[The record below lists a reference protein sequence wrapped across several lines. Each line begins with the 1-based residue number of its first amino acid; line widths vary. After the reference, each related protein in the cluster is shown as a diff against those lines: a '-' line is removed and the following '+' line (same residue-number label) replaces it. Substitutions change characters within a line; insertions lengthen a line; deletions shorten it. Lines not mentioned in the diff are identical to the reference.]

1 MISISV
7 CMIVKNEEKVL
18 KRCLDSLE
26 GLYDE
31 LIIVDTGST
40 DSTRSIASEYTDKI
54 YDFEWVDDFS
64 EARNFSF
71 SKATCDYIYCPDADE
86 ILDEENRAKFKMLKQ
101 VMIPEVEIV
110 QMKYVNQL
118 ENGSVYNFDS
128 EYRPKLYKRLRSFTF
143 IDPVHETVRLDPV
156 VFESDIEIIHKPE
169 SVHAGRD
176 IRIFEKVLKE
186 GNILSERLTR
196 MYVLELLT
204 SGTKEEIATAA
215 GYFSKVIEAYPDNA
229 PILKLA
235 TIILSKNAQL
245 KENASDLLKYASYSM
260 TGELSSE
267 IATIVGEFF
276 FNKKDYKEAESW
288 FTNARDYC
296 EAELSLKYKI
306 DIPTARLKEMSRGD
320 RV

>member
-40 DSTRSIASEYTDKI
+40 DSTRKIASAYTDKI

-86 ILDEENRAKFKMLKQ
+86 ILDEENRDKFKMLKQ
-101 VMIPEVEIV
+101 VMVPEVEIV

-128 EYRPKLYKRLRSFTF
+128 EYRPKLYKRLRTFTF
-143 IDPVHETVRLDPV
+143 IEPVHETVRLDPV

-169 SVHAGRD
+169 TVHADRD

-204 SGTKEEIATAA
+204 SGTKAEIATAA
-215 GYFSKVIEAYPDNA
+215 EYFTRVLEAYPDRHD
-229 PILKLA
+229 IIKLS

-245 KENASDLLKYASYSM
+245 KKNAADLLKYASYSL
-260 TGELSSE
+260 TGDLCSE
-267 IATIVGEFF
+267 ICTIVGEFYF
-276 FNKKDYKEAESW
+276 EKKDYKEAESW
-288 FTNARDYC
+288 FLNARDYC
-296 EAELSLKYKI
+296 EAELSLKYKV
-306 DIPTARLKEMSRGD
+306 DIPNARLQYLD
-320 RV
+320 TL